1 MKLFFKIIGY
11 FALFLILIILYDLT
25 SVDFKYVNRNA
36 VTIDVNNV
44 RNPQIKKI
52 VRRADLFFGQL
63 YFDLSKKKQDEFY
76 SQDINKYND
85 LPDEIIVP
93 ASFENLTLSNG
104 KSVNNSTDWKR
115 SHGNHSS
122 NKFSNL
128 KKINTEMSII

>member
-52 VRRADLFFGQL
+52 VRRADLFL
-63 YFDLSKKKQDEFY
+63 
-76 SQDINKYND
+76 
-85 LPDEIIVP
+85 
-93 ASFENLTLSNG
+93 ASFTL
-104 KSVNNSTDWKR
+104 
-115 SHGNHSS
+115 
-122 NKFSNL
+122 
-128 KKINTEMSII
+128 I